1 MVRLPIMT
9 LFLGGQAS
17 SPITSAPS
25 QIAAGQITK
34 ALKMWN
40 PEIWKCFL
48 EFAGQAGKA
57 TGISGVQVQKGR
69 FQELRFMKFTCFN
82 SVTRRY
88 CHVANES
95 AKISSHIPNIPVK
108 VQIFSEF
115 TFSSS
120 GDESTILGGGAVTH
134 RQQQSA
140 AAAVPRNL
148 ADNLFQVLAA
158 FLPPD
163 LLLIRSF

>member
-1 MVRLPIMT
+1 MRQMSLPKN
-9 LFLGGQAS
+9 LS
-17 SPITSAPS
+17 
-25 QIAAGQITK
+25 
-34 ALKMWN
+34 
-40 PEIWKCFL
+40 
-48 EFAGQAGKA
+48 
-57 TGISGVQVQKGR
+57 
-69 FQELRFMKFTCFN
+69 
-82 SVTRRY
+82 
-88 CHVANES
+88 
-95 AKISSHIPNIPVK
+95 NIPVE
-108 VQIFSEF
+108 VLLFSGF

-120 GDESTILGGGAVTH
+120 GDEATILGGGAVTH

>member
-1 MVRLPIMT
+1 MLDT
-9 LFLGGQAS
+9 GQA
-17 SPITSAPS
+17 PAI
-25 QIAAGQITK
+25 
-34 ALKMWN
+34 
-40 PEIWKCFL
+40 
-48 EFAGQAGKA
+48 A
-57 TGISGVQVQKGR
+57 TGISGVQAQKGR
-69 FQELRFMKFTCFN
+69 FQELRSVKFTSFN
-82 SVTRRY
+82 SVTRSY
-88 CHVANES
+88 CHVADES
-95 AKISSHIPNIPVK
+95 AKISSHVPNFPFK
-108 VQIFSEF
+108 VLLFSGF